1 MKEKIPLKYEC
12 LDGFSDKIKSCTDA
26 NLAKLLIEMYDLIV
40 YQMNEIKEQRMEIIG
55 FKHKHAWKHYDRPME
70 EYDTEKRTYVDKPE
84 KSGNMSC

>member
-12 LDGFSDKIKSCTDA
+12 LDGLSDKIKSCSDDS
-26 NLAKLLIEMYDLIV
+26 LAKLLIEMYDLII

-55 FKHKHAWKHYDRPME
+55 FKHKQAWKHYDRPIE
-70 EYDTEKRTYVDKPE
+70 EYDTEKRAYVDKPA